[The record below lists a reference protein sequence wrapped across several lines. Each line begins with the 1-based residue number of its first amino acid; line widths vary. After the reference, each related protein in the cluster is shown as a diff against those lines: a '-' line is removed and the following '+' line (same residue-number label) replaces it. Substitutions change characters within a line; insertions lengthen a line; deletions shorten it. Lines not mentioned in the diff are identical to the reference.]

1 METPK
6 LIIFDCDGVLVDSEV
21 IFNEVLSRN
30 LSAHGLPISP
40 VESMSLFVG
49 GTMKTVKERAEEM
62 GATLPDDWI
71 DALYAQAFARLRQ
84 GVDMVNGIEDVLDA
98 LDAARIPYCVASNGS
113 LEKMEITLGQT
124 GLMKRFPN
132 RIFSAYEVG
141 IAKPDPGLFLHAATT
156 LGHQPDSCVV
166 IEDSVNGVM
175 AAKRAKMKCF
185 GYAEHGD
192 GRKLAAEEA
201 VVFGDM
207 SLLPELL
214 GIT

>member
-1 METPK
+1 MKPPK

-21 IFNEVLSRN
+21 IFNQVLSSS

-40 VESMSLFVG
+40 IESMGLFVG
-49 GTMKTVKERAEEM
+49 GTMKNVKKKAEEM

-84 GVDMVNGIEDVLDA
+84 GVDMVNGIENVLDT
-98 LDAARIPYCVASNGS
+98 LDTAQIPYCVASNGS
-113 LEKMEITLGQT
+113 HEKMEITLGQT
-124 GLMKRFPN
+124 GLIKRFPN
-132 RIFSAYEVG
+132 RIFSAYAVG
-141 IAKPDPGLFLHAATT
+141 IAKPDPGLFLHAAEK
-156 LGHQPDSCVV
+156 LGHQPNGCVV

-192 GRKLAAEEA
+192 GKKLAAEDA
-201 VVFGDM
+201 IVFDDM
-207 SLLPELL
+207 SMLPALL
-214 GIT
+214 GI